1 MLDWIRRSRMDKL
14 DSSSCESSDASELST
29 PSDCAPSTPGSECS
43 DPLDWIPKGAGTT
56 KPFQATVEDDDDDDD
71 EENDEDDQPSS
82 RDSCVESDIASSKP
96 SRRRPMPS
104 ESPKHAG
111 KSAPSSASS
120 SRASGG
126 QPPVLN
132 RASSYPGA
140 RGSTPPVPSSR
151 ARPTVHFSDREMPKL
166 GRRGV
171 AGSELAAKTGSST
184 ELSVVDLQWGR
195 LFTGGGEPTMR
206 LRQVLRG
213 LAKYITGQYE
223 TCSAGVITPRQLLT
237 FYKQCQVDKEIYP
250 FEHVFETESRK
261 ALRCLELLYLELG
274 CEYYLIQDCSRD
286 RPYIPAMTLEGFA
299 SWMAV
304 FMQASP
310 GLEARRLD
318 MIMSALP
325 VEVEGN
331 TLDGKPERLPKQLSR
346 HLFPGKPQERSC
358 QRVVSALRDWLEA
371 TGLTEMRPVAPWVKV
386 MCEAVGRSRS
396 LSPTPRYRGRNDGDD
411 RGKEASPG
419 QDDGDNE
426 GGRRHKRRDRETY
439 IEVIEIPA
447 SDAAPKSRSSRPS
460 ACSRRSL
467 DQIDESRFV
476 GKALAECSREVPLRE
491 HRSTSTS
498 SHRYRTAA
506 QPRDDK
512 TRHSEHRYS
521 EPRASHRSSA
531 ASGYSSSS
539 SSHHRRRRGAADGK
553 ATPPSSR
560 ECSPR
565 ASRRSENYALYQGRD
580 AAPPGFDDHRREKS
594 VVGRRSHR
602 GTRYGG

>member
-1 MLDWIRRSRMDKL
+1 MLDWMRTSRMDKL

-43 DPLDWIPKGAGTT
+43 DPLDWIPKASGTT

-71 EENDEDDQPSS
+71 EENDEDEQPSSS
-82 RDSCVESDIASSKP
+82 RDSCIESDIASSKP
-96 SRRRPMPS
+96 SRRRPMHS
-104 ESPKHAG
+104 ESSKHDA
-111 KSAPSSASS
+111 KSASSSTSS

-140 RGSTPPVPSSR
+140 HGSASPVPSSR

-166 GRRGV
+166 GHRPV
-171 AGSELAAKTGSST
+171 VGSELASKPGSST

-237 FYKQCQVDKEIYP
+237 FYKHCQMDKEIYP
-250 FEHVFETESRK
+250 FQHVFETESRK

-274 CEYYLIQDCSRD
+274 CEYYLIQDSSRD

-325 VEVEGN
+325 VEVEGD

-371 TGLTEMRPVAPWVKV
+371 TGLTELRPMAPWVKV
-386 MCEAVGRSRS
+386 MCEAIGRSRS
-396 LSPTPRYRGRNDGDD
+396 LSPAPRYRGRDDGDG
-411 RGKEASPG
+411 RSKEASPG
-419 QDDGDNE
+419 QEDGDTE

-447 SDAAPKSRSSRPS
+447 SEAAPASRSARPS
-460 ACSRRSL
+460 ACHRRSL

-476 GKALAECSREVPLRE
+476 GKALVECSREAPLRE

-498 SHRYRTAA
+498 SHRYRTP

-512 TRHSEHRYS
+512 ARHSEHRYS
-521 EPRASHRSSA
+521 EARSGHRSSA

-580 AAPPGFDDHRREKS
+580 AAPPAFDDHRREKS
-594 VVGRRSHR
+594 VAGRRSHR